1 MNQVAIVR
9 EERTHPISVLKTP
22 VVIFLSVCY
31 SVKEKQ
37 KLKEIRKVE
46 NSVLDTKKSYGF
58 MDAHPQQ
65 SYI

>member
-9 EERTHPISVLKTP
+9 EESHPISVLKTP

-31 SVKEKQ
+31 FVKEKQ

-46 NSVLDTKKSYGF
+46 NSVLDTRKSYGF